1 MVLLCRHDDAIKEA
15 ANNFAEDKTKLQETR
30 LSLQEAKAVL
40 VNEEKQGKA
49 VRLCWINNL

>member
-30 LSLQEAKAVL
+30 LSLQEAEAAL
-40 VNEEKQGKA
+40 GNEEGQGKA
-49 VRLCWINNL
+49 VRLCWIHKL